1 VILVDT
7 SVWVDH
13 LRCSDDVLIALLGQ
27 NTVLMHPMIIGE
39 LACGNLKNRQEL
51 MLLWRNLPG
60 ISTASDDEAII
71 FLERNQLMGKGIG
84 YVDLHLLTA
93 VVLQK
98 DALLWARDKR
108 LNNIAHALKLGF
120 TET

>member
-98 DALLWARDKR
+98 DAILWARDKR